1 MNSSLSDRKKTDAME
16 EISIGGISEQ
26 PVESLRGGVIDGKTS
41 KVTFFNVRGE
51 EGLSVILRKEG
62 DFELCDVDK
71 DGVTD
76 FLIKVNSVSSKGAEL
91 TYYDKNR
98 TPLQTVLVN
107 INGGVATLDV
117 LKVYQQESM
126 RAWFGGGNES
136 WGSCFSRRM
145 GSPLGISMT
154 LIAGAFSGGAALA
167 VGVGGALSCVLYNPV
182 DAPKSSHSES
192 ASLEAINPHRDLEI
206 VASTGGH

>member
-1 MNSSLSDRKKTDAME
+1 MKKILFTLSVSALLVATSCNKEDVTPTLNENPQTIVRE
-16 EISIGGISEQ
+16 EISIGGISQQ
-26 PVESLRGGVIDGKTS
+26 PVESLRGGVSEGKAS

-76 FLIKVNSVSSKGAEL
+76 FLIKVNSVSSKGTEL

-107 INGGVATLDV
+107 IDGGVATLDV
-117 LKVYQQESM
+117 LNVYQQESM
-126 RAWFGGGNES
+126 RAWFGGGSES
-136 WGSCFSRRM
+136 WSSCFSRRM
-145 GSPLGISMT
+145 GSAHGIAMT

-167 VGVGGALSCVLYNPV
+167 VGVGGALSCVVYNPF
-182 DAPKSSHSES
+182 
-192 ASLEAINPHRDLEI
+192 
-206 VASTGGH
+206 